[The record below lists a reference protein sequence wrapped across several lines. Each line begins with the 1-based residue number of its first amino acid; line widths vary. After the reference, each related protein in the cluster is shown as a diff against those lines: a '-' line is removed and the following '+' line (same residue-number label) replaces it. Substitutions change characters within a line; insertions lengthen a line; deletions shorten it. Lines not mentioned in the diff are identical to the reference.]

1 MDRKFYFELGE
12 YDPELLYYG
21 AEYASLDLGLVVD
34 YACKCFSAFFL
45 KKISALC
52 LFFINIYV
60 GRVVRSARR
69 ACSYRMLIGC

>member
-34 YACKCFSAFFL
+34 YACKCFSAFF
-45 KKISALC
+45 KKNSQRYA
-52 LFFINIYV
+52 FF
-60 GRVVRSARR
+60 
-69 ACSYRMLIGC
+69 L

>member
-34 YACKCFSAFFL
+34 YACKCFSAFL
-45 KKISALC
+45 KKILSAMP
-52 LFFINIYV
+52 FFKNIYV